1 MNRAKGPFWYR
12 ARVEI
17 RTVTLGFPDLQRSI
31 HRITSWASSSL
42 HSVELN
48 LPAVSYAT
56 EAEPGDLHPKGS
68 PSIHH
73 DRAHLLFL
81 DLVRAVAA
89 QLVVAGHA
97 SILAFPE
104 YVGRRNFFY
113 IQSYAVVVFLVL
125 SGYVI
130 ARSVQRRLA
139 EGTFTFAGYV
149 KDRFARIFVPLLPLF
164 PVVLLGDRVFLGASL
179 RSSFVLVRHDP
190 LTVVS
195 NLFMLQDNRVVA
207 LADQWLD
214 TSLLRRSLGSAAP
227 WWSVAVE
234 WWIYLA
240 FGAVVALILRST
252 KHRLWIL
259 LLGLFALAGTVFR
272 MTNED
277 VLAVAWLVGATF
289 LWLDRTLARL
299 PRYVWWVEGVTAFA
313 ILVHSL
319 HKSPGATFSFSVV
332 VSTGVLV
339 FSLYRGI
346 NWSFLRVARPPI
358 RFLAGYSYSLYL
370 LHFSMLVWVR
380 SAVPGFAGLPYI
392 VAMIVAANLASV
404 GWWWLIERHYPW
416 VRERLGK

>member
-1 MNRAKGPFWYR
+1 MPCPILTNHQLSNNYR
-12 ARVEI
+12 
-17 RTVTLGFPDLQRSI
+17 
-31 HRITSWASSSL
+31 H
-42 HSVELN
+42 
-48 LPAVSYAT
+48 AT
-56 EAEPGDLHPKGS
+56 
-68 PSIHH
+68 
-73 DRAHLLFL
+73 
-81 DLVRAVAA
+81 
-89 QLVVAGHA
+89 
-97 SILAFPE
+97 
-104 YVGRRNFFY
+104 
-113 IQSYAVVVFLVL
+113 
-125 SGYVI
+125 
-130 ARSVQRRLA
+130 
-139 EGTFTFAGYV
+139 
-149 KDRFARIFVPLLPLF
+149 
-164 PVVLLGDRVFLGASL
+164 
-179 RSSFVLVRHDP
+179 LVRHDP